1 MASNFQKLP
10 YEMQWLLAN
19 GFNTKTQGNKPV
31 TRWTTGDIDNEFS
44 TKSQLERDILVTAA
58 DQSRRRLIAEDEA
71 NEFMAKQW
79 EPYGGLPG
87 SKTGPSE
94 TWKYGYGKMSPEGMK
109 NPIAIQT
116 PVNNAPGAGGIGGYY
131 TNIPGM
137 GRNRPA
143 GGAEKAGLIM
153 YYDMPV
159 DKPPTTTPGGAPL
172 PIPSVQERMTRMGE
186 AVQKGIDKGSI
197 GANQMQ
203 DKFKYQ
209 VPGTTPATP
218 VTKPVAAP
226 KTNTLAGMTRLT

>member
-44 TKSQLERDILVTAA
+44 TKSQHERDWLVTAA
-58 DQSRRRLIAEDEA
+58 DNARRRLIAEDEA
-71 NEFMAKQW
+71 NEFMSKQW

-94 TWKYGYGKMSPEGMK
+94 TWKYGYGKPSPEGMK

-116 PVNNAPGAGGIGGYY
+116 PINNAPGAGGIGGYY

-137 GRNRPA
+137 GRQRSGP
-143 GGAEKAGLIM
+143 GAEKAGLIM

-159 DKPPTTTPGGAPL
+159 DKPTTTPGGAPL

-209 VPGTTPATP
+209 VPGSSPANP
-218 VTKPVAAP
+218 VTKPVTTP
-226 KTNTLAGMTRLT
+226 KTNTLTGMTRLT